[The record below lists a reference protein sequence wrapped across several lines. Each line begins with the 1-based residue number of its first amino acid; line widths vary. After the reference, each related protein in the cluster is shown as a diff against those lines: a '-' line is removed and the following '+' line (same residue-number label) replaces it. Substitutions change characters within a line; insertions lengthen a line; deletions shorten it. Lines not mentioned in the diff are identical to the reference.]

1 MQRATDRT
9 RWRGWLWRT
18 CAPSLATVALFVIAV
33 FVVVVPALE
42 QSILDRKMELI
53 RGLANA
59 ALGTLGE
66 LHAMEAAGLL
76 SREQAQSTGMRSIRA
91 MRYGPE
97 MKDYLW
103 ISDDRGQILMHPY
116 REDLEGGDISNMTDQ
131 RGRAPPRAG
140 VEAGR
145 PPGGGFIEYDW
156 QWKDDAGRVAS
167 KIGYVRGFEPWGWIV
182 GTGVYVED
190 VAADVGRVLGRLLG
204 SSLAILGLVLLLS
217 LFIIHHGL
225 QSERRRQRAE
235 LLLRESNQWLAAVIE
250 SSPLAM
256 FVTDAGG
263 CISTWNRAAVNLLG
277 WTLEEARARCG
288 PAEPDAECGP
298 MAELLRGVL
307 RGRGDAMAE
316 MLVTRRDGTPL
327 ELRMSVAALRDS
339 AGRIVAAVGVA
350 QDITLARQNAAA
362 EHAKVERMERQ
373 QAALVRIATDEAVA
387 AGDVSRAARSI
398 SVVAA
403 ETIDVAR
410 LSVWMFNDDRTTLG
424 CIDLFERAGRTHSAG
439 IVLRAADIPSYVK
452 ALEADRVVD
461 SRDVRADPRTAEL
474 AREYLPA
481 NSVTALL
488 GAPIR
493 VAGDVVGAVCA
504 GHTAGSRAWTMDEST
519 FVGAVADQ
527 LAQAVVN
534 GRRRQ
539 AENELKQRVA
549 ELSEAK
555 RRLEVLVHNMAGRE
569 QRMVELKGEVN
580 QLRVALGLE
589 PKYSAPR
596 ETEELRCRSTAQ

>member
-1 MQRATDRT
+1 V
-9 RWRGWLWRT
+9 
-18 CAPSLATVALFVIAV
+18 ATVALFVIAV
-33 FVVVVPALE
+33 FVVVVPTLE
-42 QSILDRKMELI
+42 QSIFDRKMELT
-53 RGLANA
+53 RGLTNA

-103 ISDDRGQILMHPY
+103 ISDDQGQMLMHPY
-116 REDLEGGDISNMTDQ
+116 REDLVGGDISNMTDH
-131 RGRAPPRAG
+131 RGWPLPQAFA
-140 VEAGR
+140 EAAR
-145 PPGGGFIEYDW
+145 SPDGGFTEYEW
-156 QWKDDAGRVAS
+156 QWKDESGRVAT
-167 KIGYVRGFEPWGWIV
+167 KISYVRSFEPWGWIV

-190 VAADVGRVLGRLLG
+190 VAADVGKVLGRLLG
-204 SSLAILGLVLLLS
+204 SSLAILTLVLVLS

-288 PAEPDAECGP
+288 PAESDAECCP
-298 MAELLRGVL
+298 MADLLRGVL

-316 MLVTRRDGTPL
+316 LLVARRDGAPL
-327 ELRMSVAALRDS
+327 ELKVSVAALRDS

-362 EHAKVERMERQ
+362 ERAKVERMERQ
-373 QAALVRIATDEAVA
+373 QTALVRIATDEAVA
-387 AGDVSRAARSI
+387 AGDVIRAARSI
-398 SVVAA
+398 NAIAA
-403 ETIDVAR
+403 ETMGVAR
-410 LSVWMFNDDRTTLG
+410 LSAWMFSDDRTALR

-439 IVLRAADIPSYVK
+439 AVLRAADIPSYVK
-452 ALEADRVVD
+452 ALDADRVVD
-461 SRDVRADPRTAEL
+461 SQDVRADPRTAEL
-474 AREYLPA
+474 AREYLSA
-481 NSVTALL
+481 NGVTALL

-504 GHTAGSRAWTMDEST
+504 GHTAGPRAWTMDEIT

-539 AENELKQRVA
+539 AENELKQRVT
-549 ELSEAK
+549 EVSEAK

-569 QRMVELKGEVN
+569 ERMVELKGEVN
-580 QLRVALGLE
+580 QLRVALGQE

-596 ETEELRCRSTAQ
+596 ETEELRRRSTAP